1 MRYPEL
7 EVVAAIS
14 EIFGDME
21 LSRTVFTAD
30 IFSAMVL
37 GRTGG
42 FSAVKLLNMFY
53 FTRSNFEKLAKFF
66 SNNREALH
74 LGAF

>member
-30 IFSAMVL
+30 IFSTGVS
-37 GRTGG
+37 RRPGG
-42 FSAVKLLNMFY
+42 FCGVTLPVV
-53 FTRSNFEKLAKFF
+53 
-66 SNNREALH
+66 
-74 LGAF
+74 